1 MGLQQVILEGTLA
14 AAQLLALVVVP
25 PVSAREATVAAP
37 AVFERPLPLRR
48 AAPHDDC
55 DVLPAGGHVRLSED
69 ERIADA
75 ALLAPDADAVIATVL
90 EGAMTRTVHGYR
102 VALPASIAG
111 HAPRALLLEDIDGAF
126 LVVLPHRAAPR
137 ATLVLRPAV
146 GPAETRDLGAV
157 DTRHAL
163 LIPLASRTDLARLA
177 AGAIEL
183 ELAEG
188 PMRWWSTVVPER
200 PDRRGV
206 AQAPPS
212 SPGSER

>member
-25 PVSAREATVAAP
+25 PVSAREPAAAAP
-37 AVFERPLPLRR
+37 AVFERALPPRR
-48 AAPHDDC
+48 FPANDDC
-55 DVLPAGGHVRLSED
+55 DALRGHVRLSED

-75 ALLAPDADAVIATVL
+75 ALLAPAAETVMAAVL
-90 EGAMTRTVHGYR
+90 EGTKTRTARAHR
-102 VALPASIAG
+102 VALPASLEG
-111 HAPRALLLEDIDGAF
+111 HAPRALLLDDIDGAF
-126 LVVLPHRAAPR
+126 LVVLPHRAASH
-137 ATLVLRPAV
+137 ATLVLRPAA

-163 LIPLASRTDLARLA
+163 VIRIASPTDLDRLD

-188 PMRWWSTVVPER
+188 PMRWWSTIVPER

-206 AQAPPS
+206 ARAPS
-212 SPGSER
+212 SSAKR